1 MLICITSYFT
11 TPSSAAQQNHTQTPA
26 QATDPSRS
34 TPRLAQVPSAPFSD
48 LTYLQPIM
56 PRIQIK
62 SLPCSLILS
71 HVSHDYD
78 YRLFIFLSFPLP
90 EYLLMFCAR
99 IWCKLFG

>member
-1 MLICITSYFT
+1 
-11 TPSSAAQQNHTQTPA
+11 
-26 QATDPSRS
+26 
-34 TPRLAQVPSAPFSD
+34 
-48 LTYLQPIM
+48 M